1 MLIRKK
7 EEKKKKL
14 KSKNN
19 NENEVNMEGLSTD
32 ITKFT
37 ILSKTSRLDFD
48 RLSNPFESH
57 PRRLLIPLTVGWNA
71 KRPNVLLA
79 VKCKRTGHMSGAR
92 AVRVWEL
99 GERTSGIKPFF
110 RYVTPWPDRKR
121 SFRGEAGFPGTMSS
135 PPYTITINFQGD
147 VIPAFNNAAQLEL
160 SLKFM

>member
-57 PRRLLIPLTVGWNA
+57 PRRLLIPLTVG
-71 KRPNVLLA
+71 
-79 VKCKRTGHMSGAR
+79 
-92 AVRVWEL
+92 
-99 GERTSGIKPFF
+99 
-110 RYVTPWPDRKR
+110 
-121 SFRGEAGFPGTMSS
+121 
-135 PPYTITINFQGD
+135 
-147 VIPAFNNAAQLEL
+147 
-160 SLKFM
+160 